1 MENYKILKKETENK
15 IEIFI
20 IDELAIEDVFA
31 KLIETCDKD
40 FLDDGFT
47 TLKEALH
54 YARLYKAGY
63 QVAYPTYDIQIII
76 PNNANNQ

>member
-1 MENYKILKKETENK
+1 MENYRIYKKETENK

-20 IDELAIEDVFA
+20 IDELAFGDVFA
-31 KLIETCDKD
+31 KFIEICDKD

-47 TLKEALH
+47 TFKEALH

-63 QVAYPTYDIQIII
+63 QVAYPTYEIQITI
-76 PNNANNQ
+76 PNNGNK